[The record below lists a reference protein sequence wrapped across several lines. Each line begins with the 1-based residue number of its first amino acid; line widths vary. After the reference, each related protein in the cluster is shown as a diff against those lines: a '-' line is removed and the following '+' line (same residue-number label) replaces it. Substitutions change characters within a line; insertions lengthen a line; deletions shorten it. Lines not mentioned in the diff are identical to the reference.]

1 IFWYDALNIIPTS
14 QVGAFL
20 YIEPIVAVLVAAAIL
35 GEPILL
41 ASLLGG
47 VIILV
52 GVWLV
57 NRSGGSEKMTS

>member
-1 IFWYDALNIIPTS
+1 
-14 QVGAFL
+14 
-20 YIEPIVAVLVAAAIL
+20 PIVAVLVAAAIL

-41 ASLLGG
+41 ASLFGG

-57 NRSGGSEKMTS
+57 NRSGGSAETTS